1 MNADGSGL
9 RRLTHPRLG
18 THRLVWSPDGRTIYY
33 GRYLVSTDG
42 SGSRMLPYITL
53 TPVWSPDGRRIAFT
67 RPRGRTG
74 PGPRCDSPTDIYVM
88 NADGS
93 GTRRLTHNAGYN
105 AEPAWSPDG
114 RKIAFAAHETAT
126 GRSTS

>member
-9 RRLTHPRLG
+9 RRLTHPLLG
-18 THRLVWSPDGRTIYY
+18 TPRLVWSPDGRTIYS

-42 SGSRMLPYITL
+42 SGSRMLPYVQL

-74 PGPRCDSPTDIYVM
+74 PVPRSAR
-88 NADGS
+88 ADGYLRHERRRERNPQADAQ
-93 GTRRLTHNAGYN
+93 RRL
-105 AEPAWSPDG
+105 
-114 RKIAFAAHETAT
+114 
-126 GRSTS
+126 

>member
-9 RRLTHPRLG
+9 RRLSTPPWDAYP
-18 THRLVWSPDGRTIYY
+18 LVWSPDGRTIYY

-53 TPVWSPDGRRIAFT
+53 AAVWSPDGRRFAFA
-67 RPRGRTG
+67 RPGRTG
-74 PGPRCDSPTDIYVM
+74 PGPCGDPDADIYVM

-93 GTRRLTHNAGYN
+93 GTRRLTHNAGYTPN
-105 AEPAWSPDG
+105 RPGLRTGERSLSE
-114 RKIAFAAHETAT
+114 HTETAT